1 MFHLSFVLSSQTAS
15 KRHIGVV
22 IRSKTFANI
31 SHLLFVDFFLPSYVV
46 IAVLPYSTCIFVK
59 HLSLS
64 LCAFDIAKIK
74 RNFKRQL
81 SYCFFPFSALTLLV
95 GRQEGHPVCKKLE
108 WWGTGMVICLERDAD
123 LHMAQLMPLSV
134 TVSCF
139 SKI

>member
-74 RNFKRQL
+74 RNFKSNFLTVFSLQ
-81 SYCFFPFSALTLLV
+81 CFDTIGWAA
-95 GRQEGHPVCKKLE
+95 GRASGL
-108 WWGTGMVICLERDAD
+108 
-123 LHMAQLMPLSV
+123 
-134 TVSCF
+134 
-139 SKI
+139 